1 MGLRERY
8 LRRPSRET
16 IVWTVVIVVLLAA
29 QWPMIKGRYY
39 RWSGATPPASAI
51 TWHTDAEAAFAEAR
65 RTGRPVLVD
74 FAADWCPPCITMKH
88 DVWPDPRVVAAV
100 RDGYVPLLV
109 DIDRQPALADRY
121 RVSGIPTVKVLDENG
136 AVLREASFLGASG
149 MARFLTEGS

>member
-1 MGLRERY
+1 MGLRERF
-8 LRRPSRET
+8 LRQPSRET
-16 IVWTVVIVVLLAA
+16 IVWSFVVVVLLLA
-29 QWPMIKGRYY
+29 QWPMLKGRYY
-39 RWSGATPPASAI
+39 QWAGAAPPASAI
-51 TWHTDAEAAFAEAR
+51 AWHTDAEAALAEAK

-109 DIDRQPALADRY
+109 DIDAQPALADRY
-121 RVSGIPTVKVLDENG
+121 QVSGIPTVKVLDDSG

-149 MARFLTEGS
+149 MARFLTEGP